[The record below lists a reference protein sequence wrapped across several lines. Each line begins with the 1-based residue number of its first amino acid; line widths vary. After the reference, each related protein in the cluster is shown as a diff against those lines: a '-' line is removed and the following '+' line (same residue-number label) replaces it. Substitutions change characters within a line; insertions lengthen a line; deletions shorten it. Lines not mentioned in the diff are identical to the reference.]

1 MCVLARV
8 VWCEPLVAGTATGI
22 KAALARAKFRGGPA
36 WARDSKEGGLAG
48 VSPNIIH
55 LTNEGASSPAA
66 CPRELAGGV
75 C

>member
-1 MCVLARV
+1 MCVLTRV
-8 VWCEPLVAGTATGI
+8 SWCEPLVAGTAAGI

-36 WARDSKEGGLAG
+36 SARDSKEGGLAG